1 MPLFLFCVKS
11 GSVDG
16 SELYVKFL
24 FVFVFLSWLNRY
36 VVVLSIATLIA
47 MKLMLPSIAFA
58 VVYIGKEAY
67 VLIRFTRLYIS
78 QSPDMNMRYTRGI
91 CISLFRSGL
100 IWFNFTIPVCRSNDF
115 SGNYTRARSRNSYG

>member
-67 VLIRFTRLYIS
+67 VDSFHQALYIS
-78 QSPDMNMRYTRGI
+78 IT
-91 CISLFRSGL
+91 
-100 IWFNFTIPVCRSNDF
+100 
-115 SGNYTRARSRNSYG
+115 